1 MKLSKL
7 YSNNDKKF
15 KPVYFNEG
23 FNVIIGKVKDP
34 ENRKKDSHNL
44 GKTLLIHLIDFLLLK
59 ELKREHLFKKHSHLF
74 EDFEFY
80 LEILLNSGEYV
91 TVRRSMK
98 NNTKISL
105 KQHKNKHQNF
115 SGLDDE
121 SWDHLNLAINKAKK
135 QLNKILNLTS
145 IFPFEYR
152 DGVSY
157 FLRTQDDFSDVFQ
170 LYKFKGKHETWKP
183 YLAKILGFN
192 EQLINEKY
200 NFDREIDDKKDEI
213 NLIKKESHSE
223 TGTEEYDRIKGLIEI
238 KSSELTH
245 LREQIDKFNFYTKE
259 LNLNRQ
265 LVDEVESKIA
275 HFNKL
280 LYTNN
285 YEIGK
290 IRDSLENKVDFDIE
304 KAKKLFGEVSIYFPE
319 KLLRSYEQLEEF
331 NKKLYSERKTHLEE
345 TLKKLEEERKS
356 IKESLKQKNLEREE
370 MLSFL
375 GGTDTFHKFKEYQN
389 ETIKIEREI
398 NELKTELANLD
409 KKGKIEHELRELNI
423 GREALVEKIKK
434 QVNEGNETYSGIR
447 NTFNEITKKILDKS
461 AFIYIKPN
469 EKGNLEFS
477 ASIVKGTME
486 ETSEGKGFS
495 YKKILC
501 EIFDLAILKCYSNK
515 DFFRFV
521 YQDGA
526 LESLDDRKKLN
537 LLELAE
543 GYCNDYGLQYI
554 LTLIEDDLPRD
565 REGKKYTFPE
575 DEIIRELDDTGQHGR
590 LFDMEEF

>member
-59 ELKREHLFKKHSHLF
+59 ELRKDHLFKKHSHLF
-74 EDFEFY
+74 EDFVFY

-91 TVRRSMK
+91 TVRRSIK
-98 NNTKISL
+98 KDTKISFE
-105 KQHKNKHQNF
+105 QHQDKHRDF

-121 SWDHLNLAINKAKK
+121 SWDYLNLPIKKAKE

-145 IFPFEYR
+145 ISPFKYR

-170 LYKFKGKHETWKP
+170 LYKFKGKHDTWKP
-183 YLAKILGFN
+183 YLAKILGFDDG
-192 EQLINEKY
+192 LIKEKY
-200 NFDREIDDKKDEI
+200 QYDKKMEEKKDEI
-213 NLIKKESHSE
+213 DRIKKESRSGA
-223 TGTEEYDRIKGLIEI
+223 GTEEYDRIKGLIEI
-238 KSSELTH
+238 KSSELKN
-245 LREQIDKFNFYTKE
+245 LREQIDRFNFYTKE
-259 LNLNRQ
+259 LDLNKE
-265 LVDEVESKIA
+265 LINEVESKIA
-275 HFNKL
+275 HYNKL

-290 IRDSLENKVDFDIE
+290 IRESLESKVDFDIE
-304 KAKKLFGEVSIYFPE
+304 KAKKLFEEVSIYFPD
-319 KLLRSYEQLEEF
+319 KLLRSYEQLEDF
-331 NKKLYSERKTHLEE
+331 NKKLYSERKMHLKE
-345 TLKKLEEERKS
+345 TLKKLEEERKT
-356 IKESLKQKNLEREE
+356 IEESLKQKNLEREE
-370 MLSFL
+370 ILSFL

-389 ETIKIEREI
+389 ETVKIENEI
-398 NELKTELANLD
+398 NELKAELANLD
-409 KKGKIEHELRELNI
+409 KKSKAEHELRELNNK
-423 GREALVEKIKK
+423 RETLIEEIKK
-434 QVNEGNETYSGIR
+434 LVNSGNETYRRIR

-461 AFIYIKPN
+461 AFIFIKPN
-469 EKGNLEFS
+469 KEGNLEFS

-501 EIFDLAILKCYSNK
+501 EIFDLTILKCYSYK

-526 LESLDDRKKLN
+526 LESLDDRKKMN
-537 LLELAE
+537 LLELA
-543 GYCNDYGLQYI
+543 GDYCNDYGLQYI

-565 REGKKYTFPE
+565 LEGKKYTFPDNE
-575 DEIIRELDDTGQHGR
+575 VIRELDDTGQHGR
-590 LFDMEEF
+590 LFDMDEF